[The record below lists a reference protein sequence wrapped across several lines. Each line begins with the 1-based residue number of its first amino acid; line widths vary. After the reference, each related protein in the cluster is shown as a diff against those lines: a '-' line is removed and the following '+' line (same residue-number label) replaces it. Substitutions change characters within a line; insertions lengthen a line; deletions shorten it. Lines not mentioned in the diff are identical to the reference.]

1 MAPHAKYLAIYE
13 APFWREQGL
22 SGEGRSGR
30 GPMVEIHDA
39 SMPGGSAAL
48 FGFIGVPAHARKGI
62 AEAALREQCRVQFVR
77 MFGPRADQPRAE
89 MIKDWAVDSFTATA
103 ADLQSTGQHRSEEH
117 TSEIQSQIGH

>member
-22 SGEGRSGR
+22 SGECRSGR

-48 FGFIGVPAHARKGI
+48 FGPIGVPDPARKGI
-62 AEAALREQCRVQFVR
+62 AEAALREQCRVPFVR
-77 MFGPRADQPRAE
+77 MFGPRGDPPRAA
-89 MIKDWAVDSFTATA
+89 MTKATGRA
-103 ADLQSTGQHRSEEH
+103 HV
-117 TSEIQSQIGH
+117 